1 MVGEVRL
8 CVLVLLRRNGVVVI
22 KLTQPR
28 NASNPPCVLILCTQP
43 TTAPVE
49 VAGAGGSCQT
59 YRLVHGGETANSEAT
74 WESLNYNE
82 AAVQFYLMLGGGV
95 RAHVDEVL
103 VCVNDQARERFEAK
117 RAALLAAGK
126 PVDEMWVFHGTPTQV
141 RSAHTPLPRR
151 RCAEQR
157 GSAAAVRPRVV
168 WMVWMSPF
176 P

>member
-1 MVGEVRL
+1 M
-8 CVLVLLRRNGVVVI
+8 
-22 KLTQPR
+22 
-28 NASNPPCVLILCTQP
+28 LCTQP

-82 AAVQFYLMLGGGV
+82 AAVQFYLMLGRER
-95 RAHVDEVL
+95 RAQVDEVL

-141 RSAHTPLPRR
+141 RSAHTPLPHR

-157 GSAAAVRPRVV
+157 GSATAVRPRVV